1 MAFTLTP
8 LLLHP
13 ACGGTTHDDPRD
25 TAENTGTGAS
35 AGGSGGGGSGA
46 SSSAADAS
54 AGGSGGGATQDA
66 GHGQEAAGSQDAAAN
81 DDAQGTI
88 ACRPDLPC
96 PDGMQCVGSGCD
108 EPWHC
113 APGPWRADCGEL
125 QSNWCGCDGVTSV
138 GCSPDRPYVHDGVC
152 PGEATVDC
160 DDRRVRPECGD
171 PPACPKGH
179 VPAIRE
185 DGCWGGWC
193 VLIGACKCT
202 EDEECPNTDI
212 YTCWLSGQCGP
223 FTL

>member
-1 MAFTLTP
+1 LAV
-8 LLLHP
+8 LLLQA
-13 ACGGTTHDDPRD
+13 ACGGTSEEDPRD
-25 TAENTGTGAS
+25 PAEGVPNDTD
-35 AGGSGGGGSGA
+35 AGGSGTGGS
-46 SSSAADAS
+46 
-54 AGGSGGGATQDA
+54 ATQ
-66 GHGQEAAGSQDAAAN
+66 AAAPE
-81 DDAQGTI
+81 TI
-88 ACRPDLPC
+88 VCRPDLPC
-96 PDGMQCVGSGCD
+96 PDGMQCVGSGCN

-113 APGPWRADCGEL
+113 EPGPWKADCGEL
-125 QSNWCGCDGVTSV
+125 QFNWCGCDGVTSV